1 MRRYTFLKQSI
12 APWRGL
18 ISILALAVVLLA
30 QGCGGG
36 EEKKAESAKAEQA
49 AQQAFPVKVLELAPR
64 TVPMVSDYT
73 GQLEAKESVEIRAR
87 VEGFLENI
95 AYTEGGM
102 VKKGDLLFAIDKK
115 PFEEALRQAQ
125 GDLSR
130 NQASLDKAK
139 ADEARYSALYKQS
152 VVSKEEYDKIN
163 TSYREARASS
173 SSLSASVQTARIN
186 LGYCD
191 VTSPIDGRAGKAQV
205 KVGSLVGRGE
215 STLLTTVDSI
225 DPIYVNFSISEQEYL
240 SYVRAHQARQAAGE
254 KSGPP
259 PLWLVLSDGKE
270 YDQVGTPEIAQ
281 RTVDPKTGTL
291 PVRGI
296 FPNPIG
302 LLLPG
307 QFAKV
312 RVKTEEKKNAILVP
326 QRAVMDMQG
335 RKTVYVAGANNV
347 LEAKAVTLGSAVGSF
362 YVIDQGLAAGDKVVI
377 ENIQKLKPG
386 MAVEPQSVPIEEVG
400 QLPDASGATPQG

>member
-1 MRRYTFLKQSI
+1 MRRITSLSPRADRPRAI
-12 APWRGL
+12 ML
-18 ISILALAVVLLA
+18 CLALVFALSA
-30 QGCGGG
+30 HGCGGD
-36 EEKKAESAKAEQA
+36 KKDEGPKAEQGA
-49 AQQAFPVKVLELAPR
+49 SQAMPVKVLAVRPR
-64 TVPMVSDYT
+64 VVPMVYDYT

-87 VEGFLENI
+87 VEGFIERI
-95 AYTEGGM
+95 PYAEGGM

-130 NQASLDKAK
+130 NQAALDKAK
-139 ADEARYSALYKQS
+139 ADEKRYSTLYRQS

-163 TSYREARASS
+163 TSYRESQAQSA
-173 SSLSASVQTARIN
+173 SLSAAVQTARLN

-240 SYVRAHQARQAAGE
+240 SYVRESQAKQAQGQKDA
-254 KSGPP
+254 PP
-259 PLWLVLSDGKE
+259 PLWLVLADGRE

-296 FPNPIG
+296 FPNPSGI
-302 LLLPG
+302 LLPG

-312 RVKTEEKKNAILVP
+312 RVKVEDRKGAILVP
-326 QRAVMDMQG
+326 QRAIMDVQG
-335 RKTVYVAGANNV
+335 RKTVYVAGANNTI
-347 LEAKAVTLGSAVGSF
+347 EAKAVSLGANVGSF
-362 YVIDQGLAAGDKVVI
+362 AIVEQGLTDGDKVVI
-377 ENIQKLKPG
+377 ENIQKLRPG
-386 MAVEPQSVPIEEVG
+386 MPVEPQSVPLEEVG
-400 QLPDASGATPQG
+400 QVPGAPGAASQG